1 MDLSCFSRS
10 FWCPVF
16 ARRFSNSW
24 RCFLKII
31 KIFVSNLL
39 KNLPHF
45 VHFLFNDISQFL
57 NFDWFIIEKGGR
69 FAQLGKALQFAP
81 CFGYIGPNQLAFF
94 GKRRFLSQSWI
105 TLDLEKIIS
114 FWMGKFFFIYH
125 LRRCTNRATDSKKF
139 IGSIL
144 IQGSTDFLKQGI
156 QRSSLNQILEWMVR
170 RFLSLLISSGSTVRF
185 SKTSVLSGRGLF
197 SDETGGDEFPDEG
210 AFAQDGTTNR

>member
-31 KIFVSNLL
+31 KIFVWNLL

-45 VHFLFNDISQFL
+45 VHFLFDDISQFL

-69 FAQLGKALQFAP
+69 FAQLGKTLQFAP

-105 TLDLEKIIS
+105 TLNLEKIIS
-114 FWMGKFFFIYH
+114 FRIGNLFFISH

-144 IQGSTDFLKQGI
+144 IQGSTDFFEAREPKI
-156 QRSSLNQILEWMVR
+156 VTE
-170 RFLSLLISSGSTVRF
+170 
-185 SKTSVLSGRGLF
+185 
-197 SDETGGDEFPDEG
+197 SDLGMNG
-210 AFAQDGTTNR
+210 A

>member
-31 KIFVSNLL
+31 KIFVWNLL

-45 VHFLFNDISQFL
+45 VHFLFDDISQFL

-69 FAQLGKALQFAP
+69 FAQLGKTLQFAP

-105 TLDLEKIIS
+105 TLNLEKIIDFVLGTYLLFLTCGDVPIERQIVRNS
-114 FWMGKFFFIYH
+114 LVLSLFRD
-125 LRRCTNRATDSKKF
+125 LRT
-139 IGSIL
+139 
-144 IQGSTDFLKQGI
+144 FLKPGN

-170 RFLSLLISSGSTVRF
+170 KFLSLLISSGSTVRF
-185 SKTSVLSGRGLF
+185 SKTSVLSGRGLL

-210 AFAQDGTTNR
+210 AFAQDGTTNK